1 MNGKPMRDSNTAVCM
16 AAPTMLF
23 FTCQYLK
30 RSAKLLDLESNS
42 TLLVCHESHLFKAG
56 RIFGFLSALKKQERN
71 GSLPMDE
78 TAKTHGIAECY
89 HTMDLCTMTRSQL
102 DDHGR

>member
-1 MNGKPMRDSNTAVCM
+1 MNGKCMRDSNTVVCM

-23 FTCQYLK
+23 FTYQYLK
-30 RSAKLLDLESNS
+30 RSAKLLDLESNNA
-42 TLLVCHESHLFKAG
+42 LLVCHESHLFKEQ
-56 RIFGFLSALKKQERN
+56 GFLDSSQLLKIEQN

-89 HTMDLCTMTRSQL
+89 HIMDLCTTTRSHL
-102 DDHGR
+102 DDHGC